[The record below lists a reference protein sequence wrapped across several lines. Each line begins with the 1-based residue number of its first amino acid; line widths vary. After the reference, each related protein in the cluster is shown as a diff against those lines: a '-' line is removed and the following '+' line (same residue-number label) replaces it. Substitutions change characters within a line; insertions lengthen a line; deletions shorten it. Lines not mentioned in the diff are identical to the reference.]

1 MTTSRNRR
9 TESRPF
15 PPEAWPKGQI
25 CYSIVLSF
33 PSPAKGAISREELAT
48 AVRALGFVSS
58 GTRFGIS
65 IIIGSVK
72 DVVDAGVAREIRER
86 DEKTL
91 AAVQRVPIRR
101 PTPAPIPELD
111 EAANG

>member
-9 TESRPF
+9 PESRPF
-15 PPEAWPKGQI
+15 PIEAWPKGQI

-33 PSPAKGAISREELAT
+33 PSPAMGAISREELAT
-48 AVRALGFVSS
+48 AVRALGFVAS

-86 DEKTL
+86 DEKAL
-91 AAVQRVPIRR
+91 AAVQRVPVRR
-101 PTPAPIPELD
+101 PAPAPIVELD